1 MSHQTLRVDTQHRLL
16 DLMQTAVDRIA
27 GGDIRIQLARESVL
41 LSGDV
46 ECWHQ
51 KQFAQE
57 SIRRYVGHRSISNDI
72 RVRSQ
77 LSHRAHE
84 A

>member
-1 MSHQTLRVDTQHRLL
+1 MSHPMLRIDTQHHLL

-27 GGDIRIQLARESVL
+27 GSDIRVQLVRESVL

-46 ECWHQ
+46 DCWHQ

-57 SIRRYVGHRSISNDI
+57 SIRRYAGERMISNDI
-72 RVRSQ
+72 RVKSQ
-77 LSHRAHE
+77 KLNQR
-84 A
+84 

>member
-1 MSHQTLRVDTQHRLL
+1 MSHQMLRIDTQHHLL

-27 GGDIRIQLARESVL
+27 GSDIRVQLVRESVL

-46 ECWHQ
+46 DCWHQ

-57 SIRRYVGHRSISNDI
+57 SIRRYTGERMISNDI
-72 RVRSQ
+72 RVKSQ
-77 LSHRAHE
+77 KLNQR
-84 A
+84 